1 MLFAGMC
8 NIGLRIAHCYMSKG
22 TTLPTRLHV
31 CLAKTQ
37 ISLCSL
43 IRVIAV
49 DLKMLWVIG

>member
-8 NIGLRIAHCYMSKG
+8 NTGLRIAHCYMSKG